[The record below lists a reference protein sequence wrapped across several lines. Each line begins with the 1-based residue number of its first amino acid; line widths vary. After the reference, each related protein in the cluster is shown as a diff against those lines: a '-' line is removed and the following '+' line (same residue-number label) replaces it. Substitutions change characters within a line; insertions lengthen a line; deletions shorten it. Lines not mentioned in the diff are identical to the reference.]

1 MNKDSEFRRGLS
13 IAFRLGTELTVA
25 VMIGAIMGYALDHY
39 LSTKP
44 WLLATGVIM
53 GGAAG
58 CLNVYRISKKITVG
72 NENDQNN
79 GV

>member
-1 MNKDSEFRRGLS
+1 MNKSNAFRQGLS

-25 VMIGAIMGYALDHY
+25 VMIGAAIGFALDHY

-44 WLLATGVIM
+44 WFLAVGVVI

-58 CLNVYRISKKITVG
+58 CLNVYRISKEINIDEDTDP
-72 NENDQNN
+72 NNDS
-79 GV
+79 

>member
-1 MNKDSEFRRGLS
+1 MNKNNAFRQGLS

-25 VMIGAIMGYALDHY
+25 VMIGAAIGFALDRY

-44 WLLATGVIM
+44 WFLAVGVVI

-58 CLNVYRISKKITVG
+58 CINIYRISKEINIDEDAG
-72 NENDQNN
+72 SNNDS
-79 GV
+79 